1 MQSIGKDLQK
11 AINTTIVS
19 QNDTIEVSKKDEVY
33 LKISCEAG
41 IAQELCDYF
50 TFIVRGYTFMPA
62 YRMKIWDG
70 KIRLFNIHNRVLYGG
85 LLEYVF
91 KFAKNRNYKVVPDGD
106 WWKPRR
112 IEKNESFITDLNLP
126 FEPRDYQLD
135 GFYHALS
142 YKKSLLL
149 SPTASGKSLIIYLI
163 VRALNVKT
171 LIIVPTTS
179 LVSQLYA
186 DFQEYGWDSSKFCH
200 QVYAGQDKVSDKKV
214 VISTWQSIYKL
225 GRKLFEPYKL
235 VIGDEAHGFKSKSLT
250 SIMTKCVN
258 AEYRIGTTGTLDGT
272 QTHKLVL
279 EGLFGKI
286 YKVTT
291 TAKLIDRKQL
301 ASFRIDIIVLKYPDD
316 VCHQFRKI
324 KYADELEFIV
334 GHEKRNKYIRNL
346 VLSLDGNTLLLFRL
360 VKKHGRILYDMI
372 KEETDVKN
380 RQTFFVYGGTETEV
394 REQIRAIAEKERD
407 AIIVASYGVYS
418 TGINIRNLHNI
429 VFASPSKSRIRN
441 LQSIG
446 RGLRLSDNNQETV
459 LYDITDDLRWK
470 NRKNYA
476 YRHHE
481 DRMKIYDEERFPYKI
496 YNIPLKA

>member
-1 MQSIGKDLQK
+1 MQSTG
-11 AINTTIVS
+11 NVS
-19 QNDTIEVSKKDEVY
+19 QKVIDTIEISKKDEVY
-33 LKISCEAG
+33 LKVTCEAG
-41 IAQELCDYF
+41 VAQELCDYF
-50 TFIVRGYTFMPA
+50 TFTVPGHTFMPA

-70 KIRLFNIHNRVLYGG
+70 KIRLFNIHNRLLYSG

-91 KFAKNRNYKVVPDGD
+91 IFAEKRNYEVKPDGD
-106 WWKPRR
+106 WWKPRK
-112 IEKNESFITDLNLP
+112 IEKNEKFFEDLKLP
-126 FEPRDYQLD
+126 FEPRDYQIE
-135 GFYHALS
+135 GFHHALS
-142 YKKSLLL
+142 YKKSLLV

-163 VRALNVKT
+163 VRALNTKT

-186 DFQEYGWDSSKFCH
+186 DFQEYGWDSAKYCH
-200 QVYAGQDKVSDKKV
+200 QVYAGQDKVSDKQV
-214 VISTWQSIYKL
+214 IISTWQSIYKL
-225 GRKLFEPYKL
+225 HKKTFEPYKL

-279 EGLFGKI
+279 EGLFGKV
-286 YKVTT
+286 YKVTS

-301 ASFRIDIIVLKYPDD
+301 APFRVEIIVLKYPDV
-316 VCHQFRKI
+316 VCEQFKQI
-324 KYADELEFIV
+324 KYADELEFLV

-346 VLSLDGNTLLLFRL
+346 VLSLEGNTLLLFRL

-372 KEETDVKN
+372 EEKTDDDRK
-380 RQTFFVYGGTETEV
+380 TFFVFGGTETEV
-394 REQIRAIAEKERD
+394 REQIRAIAETERD
-407 AIIVASYGVYS
+407 AIIVASYGVFS

-446 RGLRLSDNNQETV
+446 RGLRLSDTTDKTT
-459 LYDITDDLRWK
+459 LYDIADDLRWK

-481 DRMKIYDEERFPYKI
+481 DRLKIYDEEKFPYKI
-496 YNIPLKA
+496 HNITLKV

>member
-1 MQSIGKDLQK
+1 MQSIGNDSQK
-11 AINTTIVS
+11 V
-19 QNDTIEVSKKDEVY
+19 IEVIEVTKKDEVF

-41 IAQELCDYF
+41 VAQEICDYF
-50 TFIVRGYTFMPA
+50 TFTVPGHTFMPA

-70 KIRLFNIHNRVLYGG
+70 KIRLFNIHNRLLYGG

-91 KFAKNRNYKVVPDGD
+91 IFAEPRNYRVAPIGFD
-106 WWKPRR
+106 WKPRK
-112 IEKNESFITDLNLP
+112 IAKNQAFLDDLKLP

-135 GFYHALS
+135 GFHHALS
-142 YKKSLLL
+142 YKKSLLV

-179 LVSQLYA
+179 LVSQLYS
-186 DFQEYGWDSSKFCH
+186 DFQEYGWDSAKYCH
-200 QVYAGQDKVSDKKV
+200 QVYAGQDKVSDKLV

-225 GRKLFEPYKL
+225 NKKTFEPYRL

-250 SIMTKCVN
+250 TLMTKCVN

-279 EGLFGKI
+279 EGLFGKV

-291 TAKLIDRKQL
+291 TKKLMDRKEL
-301 ASFRIDIIVLKYPDD
+301 SSLNVEIILLKYPD
-316 VCHQFRKI
+316 VICEQFKQI
-324 KYADELEFIV
+324 KYADEIEFLV

-346 VLSLDGNTLLLFRL
+346 VLSLERNTLLLFRL

-372 KEETDVKN
+372 EEKTDDN
-380 RQTFFVYGGTETEV
+380 RKTFFVFGGTETET
-394 REQIRAIAEKERD
+394 REQIRAIAETERD
-407 AIIVASYGVYS
+407 AIIVASYGVFS

-446 RGLRLSDNNQETV
+446 RGLRLSDTTDKTT
-459 LYDITDDLRWK
+459 LYDIADDLRWK

-481 DRMKIYDEERFPYKI
+481 DRLKIYDEEKFPYKI
-496 YNIPLKA
+496 HNITLKV

>member
-1 MQSIGKDLQK
+1 MQSIGNVSQK
-11 AINTTIVS
+11 AT
-19 QNDTIEVSKKDEVY
+19 DTIEISKKDEVY
-33 LKISCEAG
+33 LKVTCEPG
-41 IAQELCDYF
+41 VAQEICDYF
-50 TFIVRGYTFMPA
+50 TFTVPGHTFMPS

-70 KIRLFNIHNRVLYGG
+70 KIRLFNIHNRLLYSG

-91 KFAKNRNYKVVPDGD
+91 IFAEKRNYQVIPDGD
-106 WWKPRR
+106 WWKPLK
-112 IEKNESFITDLNLP
+112 IEKNEKFLSSLKLP
-126 FEPRDYQLD
+126 FEPRDYQLE
-135 GFYHALS
+135 GFHHALS
-142 YKKSLLL
+142 YKKSLLV

-179 LVSQLYA
+179 LVSQLYT
-186 DFQEYGWDSSKFCH
+186 DFQEYGWDSAKYCH
-200 QVYAGQDKVSDKKV
+200 QVYAGQDKVSDKLV

-225 GRKLFEPYKL
+225 QKKIFEPYKL

-258 AEYRIGTTGTLDGT
+258 AEYRVGTTGTLDGT

-279 EGLFGKI
+279 EGLFGKV

-291 TAKLIDRKQL
+291 TKKLIDQKQL
-301 ASFRIDIIVLKYPDD
+301 ASFRIDIIVLKYSEEL
-316 VCHQFRKI
+316 CQQFTKI

-346 VLSLDGNTLLLFRL
+346 VLSLEGNTLLLFRL

-372 KEETDVKN
+372 KEKTDDN
-380 RQTFFVYGGTETEV
+380 RKTFFVFGGTETET
-394 REQIRAIAEKERD
+394 REQIRAIAETERD
-407 AIIVASYGVYS
+407 AIIVASYGVFS

-429 VFASPSKSRIRN
+429 IFASPSKSRIRN

-459 LYDITDDLRWK
+459 LYDIADDLRWK

-481 DRMKIYDEERFPYKI
+481 DRMKIYDEEKFPYKI
-496 YNIPLKA
+496 YNISLKA

>member
-1 MQSIGKDLQK
+1 MQSIG
-11 AINTTIVS
+11 NVS
-19 QNDTIEVSKKDEVY
+19 QKVIDTIEVSKKDEVF
-33 LKISCEAG
+33 LKITCEASV
-41 IAQELCDYF
+41 AQELCDFF
-50 TFIVRGYTFMPA
+50 TFTVPGHTFMPA

-70 KIRLFNIHNRVLYGG
+70 KIRLFNIHNRLLYGG

-91 KFAKNRNYKVVPDGD
+91 IFAEPRNYRVAPIGFD
-106 WWKPRR
+106 WKPRK
-112 IEKNESFITDLNLP
+112 IAKNQAFLDDLKLP

-135 GFYHALS
+135 GFHHALS
-142 YKKSLLL
+142 YKKSLLV

-179 LVSQLYA
+179 LVSQLYS
-186 DFQEYGWDSSKFCH
+186 DFQEYGWDSAKYCH
-200 QVYAGQDKVSDKKV
+200 QVYAGQDKVSDKLV

-225 GRKLFEPYKL
+225 NKKTFEPYRL

-250 SIMTKCVN
+250 TLMTKCVN

-279 EGLFGKI
+279 EGLFGKV

-291 TAKLIDRKQL
+291 TKKLMDRKEL
-301 ASFRIDIIVLKYPDD
+301 SSLNVEIILLKYPD
-316 VCHQFRKI
+316 VICEQFKQI
-324 KYADELEFIV
+324 KYADEIEFLV

-346 VLSLDGNTLLLFRL
+346 VLSLEGNTLLLFRL

-372 KEETDVKN
+372 EEKTDDN
-380 RQTFFVYGGTETEV
+380 RKTFFVFGGTETET
-394 REQIRAIAEKERD
+394 REQIRAIAETERD
-407 AIIVASYGVYS
+407 AIIVASYGVFS

-446 RGLRLSDNNQETV
+446 RGLRLSDTTDKTT
-459 LYDITDDLRWK
+459 LYDIADDLRWK

-481 DRMKIYDEERFPYKI
+481 DRLKIYDEEKFPYKI
-496 YNIPLKA
+496 HNITLKV

>member
-1 MQSIGKDLQK
+1 MQSIGNDSQK
-11 AINTTIVS
+11 VIE
-19 QNDTIEVSKKDEVY
+19 TIEITKKDEVY

-41 IAQELCDYF
+41 VAQELCDYF
-50 TFIVRGYTFMPA
+50 TFIVPGHTFMPA
-62 YRMKIWDG
+62 FRMKIWDG
-70 KIRLFNIHNRVLYGG
+70 KIRLFNIHNRLLYSG

-91 KFAKNRNYKVVPDGD
+91 IFAQPRNYKVAPIGFD
-106 WWKPRR
+106 WKPKK
-112 IEKNESFITDLNLP
+112 IAKNEAFLSSLNLP
-126 FEPRDYQLD
+126 FEPRDYQLE
-135 GFYHALS
+135 GFHHALS
-142 YKKSLLL
+142 YKKCLLV

-179 LVSQLYA
+179 LVSQLYS
-186 DFQEYGWDSSKFCH
+186 DFQEYGWDSAKFCH
-200 QVYAGQDKVSDKKV
+200 QVYAGQDKVSDKQV

-225 GRKLFEPYKL
+225 NKKLFESYKL

-279 EGLFGKI
+279 EGLFGKV

-291 TAKLIDRKQL
+291 TKKLIDSKQL
-301 ASFRIDIIVLKYPDD
+301 ASFRVEIIVLKYPD
-316 VCHQFRKI
+316 VICEQFRKI

-360 VKKHGRILYDMI
+360 VKKHGRILYEMI
-372 KEETDVKN
+372 KEKADDN
-380 RQTFFVYGGTETEV
+380 RKTFFVYGGTETDT
-394 REQIRAIAEKERD
+394 REQIRAIAETERD
-407 AIIVASYGVYS
+407 AIIVASYGVFS

-429 VFASPSKSRIRN
+429 IFSSPSKSRIRN

>member
-1 MQSIGKDLQK
+1 MQSIG
-11 AINTTIVS
+11 NVS
-19 QNDTIEVSKKDEVY
+19 QKVIDTIEISKKDEVY
-33 LKISCEAG
+33 LKVTCEAG
-41 IAQELCDYF
+41 VAQELCDYF
-50 TFIVRGYTFMPA
+50 TFVVPGHTFMPA

-70 KIRLFNIHNRVLYGG
+70 KIRLFNIHNRLLYSG

-91 KFAKNRNYKVVPDGD
+91 IFAEKRNYEVKPDGD
-106 WWKPRR
+106 WWKPRK
-112 IEKNESFITDLNLP
+112 IEKNEEFLNNLKLP
-126 FEPRDYQLD
+126 FEPRDYQLE
-135 GFYHALS
+135 GFHHALS
-142 YKKSLLL
+142 YKKSLLV

-186 DFQEYGWDSSKFCH
+186 DFQEYGWDSAKYCH
-200 QVYAGQDKVSDKKV
+200 QVYAGQDKVSDKQV

-225 GRKLFEPYKL
+225 HKKTFEPYKL

-279 EGLFGKI
+279 EGLFGKV
-286 YKVTT
+286 YKVTS
-291 TAKLIDRKQL
+291 TAKLINRKQL
-301 ASFRIDIIVLKYPDD
+301 APFRVEIVVLKYPD
-316 VCHQFRKI
+316 VICEQFRKI
-324 KYADELEFIV
+324 KYADELEFLV

-346 VLSLDGNTLLLFRL
+346 VLSLEGNTLLLFRL

-372 KEETDVKN
+372 EEKTDDDRK
-380 RQTFFVYGGTETEV
+380 TFFVFGGTETEV
-394 REQIRAIAEKERD
+394 REQIRAIAETERD
-407 AIIVASYGVYS
+407 AIIVASYGVFS

-459 LYDITDDLRWK
+459 LYDIADDLRWK

-481 DRMKIYDEERFPYKI
+481 DRMKIYDEEKFPYKI
-496 YNIPLKA
+496 YNISLKG

>member
-1 MQSIGKDLQK
+1 MQSIG
-11 AINTTIVS
+11 NVS
-19 QNDTIEVSKKDEVY
+19 QKVIDTIEVSKKDEVF
-33 LKISCEAG
+33 LKITCEASV
-41 IAQELCDYF
+41 AQELCDFF
-50 TFIVRGYTFMPA
+50 TFTVPGHTFMPA

-70 KIRLFNIHNRVLYGG
+70 KIRLFNIHNRLLYSG

-91 KFAKNRNYKVVPDGD
+91 IFAEKRNYEVKPDGD
-106 WWKPRR
+106 WWKPRK
-112 IEKNESFITDLNLP
+112 IEKNEEFLKNLKLP

-135 GFYHALS
+135 GFHHALS
-142 YKKSLLL
+142 YKKTLLV

-179 LVSQLYA
+179 LVSQLYS
-186 DFQEYGWDSSKFCH
+186 DFQEYGWDSAKYCH
-200 QVYAGQDKVSDKKV
+200 QVYAGQDKVSDKLV

-225 GRKLFEPYKL
+225 NKKTFEPYRL

-250 SIMTKCVN
+250 TLMTKCVN

-279 EGLFGKI
+279 EGLFGKV

-291 TAKLIDRKQL
+291 TKKLMDRKEL
-301 ASFRIDIIVLKYPDD
+301 SSLHVEIILLKYPD
-316 VCHQFRKI
+316 VICEQFKQI
-324 KYADELEFIV
+324 KYADEIEFLV

-346 VLSLDGNTLLLFRL
+346 VLSLEGNTLLLFRL

-372 KEETDVKN
+372 KEKTDDN
-380 RQTFFVYGGTETEV
+380 RKTFFVFGGTETET
-394 REQIRAIAEKERD
+394 REQIRAIAETERD
-407 AIIVASYGVYS
+407 AIIVASYGVFS

-446 RGLRLSDNNQETV
+446 RGLRLSDTTDKTT
-459 LYDITDDLRWK
+459 LYDIADDLRWK

-481 DRMKIYDEERFPYKI
+481 DRLKIYDEEKFPYKI
-496 YNIPLKA
+496 HKILLKVN

>member
-1 MQSIGKDLQK
+1 MQSIGNDSQK
-11 AINTTIVS
+11 VIE
-19 QNDTIEVSKKDEVY
+19 TIEITKKDEVY
-33 LKISCEAG
+33 LKINCEDG
-41 IAQELCDYF
+41 VAQEICDYF
-50 TFIVRGYTFMPA
+50 TFQVPGFRFMPA

-70 KIRLFNIHNRVLYGG
+70 NIRLFNIHNRLLYSG

-91 KFAKNRNYKVVPDGD
+91 IFAEKRNYQVIPDGD
-106 WWKPRR
+106 WWKPRK
-112 IEKNESFITDLNLP
+112 IEKNETFLSDLNLP
-126 FEPRDYQLD
+126 FEPRDYQLE
-135 GFYHALS
+135 GFHHALS
-142 YKKSLLL
+142 YKKCLLV
-149 SPTASGKSLIIYLI
+149 SPTASGKSLIIYLL

-179 LVSQLYA
+179 LVSQLFA
-186 DFQEYGWDSSKFCH
+186 DFQQYGWDSVKYCH
-200 QVYAGQDKVSDKKV
+200 QVYAGQDKVSDKQV

-225 GRKLFEPYKL
+225 QKKLFEPYKL

-279 EGLFGKI
+279 EGLFGKV

-291 TAKLIDRKQL
+291 TKKLIDKKQL
-301 ASFRIDIIVLKYPDD
+301 ASFRVEIIVLRYPDV
-316 VCHQFRKI
+316 VCEQFIKI

-372 KEETDVKN
+372 KEEADVN
-380 RQTFFVYGGTETEV
+380 RKTFFVHGGTETDT
-394 REQIRAIAEKERD
+394 REQIRAIAETERD
-407 AIIVASYGVYS
+407 AIIVASYGVFS

-429 VFASPSKSRIRN
+429 IFSSPSKSRIRN

-446 RGLRLSDNNQETV
+446 RGLRISDNNAETV
-459 LYDITDDLRWK
+459 LYDIADDLRWK

-481 DRMKIYDEERFPYKI
+481 ARMKIYDDERFPYKI
-496 YNIPLKA
+496 YNISLKA

>member
-1 MQSIGKDLQK
+1 MQSIG
-11 AINTTIVS
+11 NVS
-19 QNDTIEVSKKDEVY
+19 QKVIDTIEISKKDEVY
-33 LKISCEAG
+33 LKVTCEAG
-41 IAQELCDYF
+41 VAQELCDFF
-50 TFIVRGYTFMPA
+50 TFVVPGHTFMPA

-70 KIRLFNIHNRVLYGG
+70 KIRLFNIHNRLLYSG

-91 KFAKNRNYKVVPDGD
+91 IFAEKRNYEVKPDGD
-106 WWKPRR
+106 WWKPRK
-112 IEKNESFITDLNLP
+112 IEKNEKFFEDLKLP
-126 FEPRDYQLD
+126 FEPRDYQIE
-135 GFYHALS
+135 GFHHALS
-142 YKKSLLL
+142 YKKSLLV

-163 VRALNVKT
+163 VRALNTKT

-186 DFQEYGWDSSKFCH
+186 DFQEYGWDSAKYCH
-200 QVYAGQDKVSDKKV
+200 QVYAGQDKVSDKQV

-225 GRKLFEPYKL
+225 NKKIFEPYKL

-279 EGLFGKI
+279 EGLFGKV
-286 YKVTT
+286 YKVTS

-301 ASFRIDIIVLKYPDD
+301 APFRIEIIVLKYPDV
-316 VCHQFRKI
+316 VCEQFKQI
-324 KYADELEFIV
+324 KYADELEFLV

-346 VLSLDGNTLLLFRL
+346 VLSLEGNTLLLFRL

-372 KEETDVKN
+372 EEKTDDDRK
-380 RQTFFVYGGTETEV
+380 TFFVFGGTETEV
-394 REQIRAIAEKERD
+394 REQIRAIAETERD
-407 AIIVASYGVYS
+407 AIIVASYGVFS

-459 LYDITDDLRWK
+459 LYDIADDLRWK

-481 DRMKIYDEERFPYKI
+481 DRMKIYSEEKFPYKI
-496 YNIPLKA
+496 YNITLKA

>member
-1 MQSIGKDLQK
+1 MQSIGNVSQK
-11 AINTTIVS
+11 AT
-19 QNDTIEVSKKDEVY
+19 DTIEISKKDEVY
-33 LKISCEAG
+33 LKVTCEPG
-41 IAQELCDYF
+41 VAQEICDYF
-50 TFIVRGYTFMPA
+50 TFTVPGHTFMPS

-70 KIRLFNIHNRVLYGG
+70 KIRLFNIHNRLLYSG

-91 KFAKNRNYKVVPDGD
+91 IFAEKRNYQVIPDGD
-106 WWKPRR
+106 WWKPLK
-112 IEKNESFITDLNLP
+112 IEKNEKFLSSLKLP
-126 FEPRDYQLD
+126 FEPRDYQLE
-135 GFYHALS
+135 GFHHALS
-142 YKKSLLL
+142 YKKSLLV

-179 LVSQLYA
+179 LVSQLYT
-186 DFQEYGWDSSKFCH
+186 DFQEYGWDSAKYCH
-200 QVYAGQDKVSDKKV
+200 QVYAGQDKVSDKLV

-225 GRKLFEPYKL
+225 QKKIFEPYKL

-258 AEYRIGTTGTLDGT
+258 AEYRVGTTGTLDGT

-279 EGLFGKI
+279 EGLFGKV

-291 TAKLIDRKQL
+291 TKKLIDQKQL
-301 ASFRIDIIVLKYPDD
+301 ASFRIDIIVLKYSEEL
-316 VCHQFRKI
+316 CQQFTKI

-346 VLSLDGNTLLLFRL
+346 VLSLEGNTLLLFRL

-372 KEETDVKN
+372 KEKTDDN
-380 RQTFFVYGGTETEV
+380 RKTFFVFGGTETET
-394 REQIRAIAEKERD
+394 REQIRAIAETERD
-407 AIIVASYGVYS
+407 AIIVASYGVFS

-459 LYDITDDLRWK
+459 LYDIADDLRWK

-481 DRMKIYDEERFPYKI
+481 DRMKIYDEEKFPYKI
-496 YNIPLKA
+496 YNISLKA

>member
-1 MQSIGKDLQK
+1 MQSTG
-11 AINTTIVS
+11 NVS
-19 QNDTIEVSKKDEVY
+19 QKVIDTIEISKKDEVY
-33 LKISCEAG
+33 LKVTCEAG
-41 IAQELCDYF
+41 VAQELCDYF
-50 TFIVRGYTFMPA
+50 TFTVPGHTFMPA
-62 YRMKIWDG
+62 YRMRIWDG
-70 KIRLFNIHNRVLYGG
+70 KIRLFNIHNRLLYSG

-91 KFAKNRNYKVVPDGD
+91 IFAEKRNYEVKPDGD
-106 WWKPRR
+106 WWKPRK
-112 IEKNESFITDLNLP
+112 IEKNEKFLESLKLP
-126 FEPRDYQLD
+126 FEPRDYQLE
-135 GFYHALS
+135 GFHHALS
-142 YKKSLLL
+142 YKKSLLV

-179 LVSQLYA
+179 LVSQLYS
-186 DFQEYGWDSSKFCH
+186 DFQEYGWDSAKYCH
-200 QVYAGQDKVSDKKV
+200 QVYAGQDKVSDKQV

-225 GRKLFEPYKL
+225 HKKTFEPYKL

-279 EGLFGKI
+279 EGLFGKV
-286 YKVTT
+286 YKVTS

-301 ASFRIDIIVLKYPDD
+301 APFRVEIVVLKYPD
-316 VCHQFRKI
+316 VICEQFRKI

-346 VLSLDGNTLLLFRL
+346 VLSLEGNTLLLFRL

-372 KEETDVKN
+372 KEKTDDDRK
-380 RQTFFVYGGTETEV
+380 TFFVFGGTETEV
-394 REQIRAIAEKERD
+394 REQIRAIAETERN
-407 AIIVASYGVYS
+407 AIIVASYGVFS

-446 RGLRLSDNNQETV
+446 RGLRLSENKEETV
-459 LYDITDDLRWK
+459 LYDIADDLRSGA
-470 NRKNYA
+470 RKNFA
-476 YRHHE
+476 YQHFEERV
-481 DRMKIYDEERFPYKI
+481 KIYDEESFPYKI
-496 YNIPLKA
+496 HKLDL

>member
-1 MQSIGKDLQK
+1 MQSIG
-11 AINTTIVS
+11 NVS
-19 QNDTIEVSKKDEVY
+19 QKVIDTIEVSKKDEVF
-33 LKISCEAG
+33 LKIACEASV
-41 IAQELCDYF
+41 AQELCDFF
-50 TFIVRGYTFMPA
+50 TFTVPGHTFMPA

-70 KIRLFNIHNRVLYGG
+70 KIRLFNIHNRLLYGG

-91 KFAKNRNYKVVPDGD
+91 IFAEKRNYEVKPDGN
-106 WWKPRR
+106 WWKPRK
-112 IEKNESFITDLNLP
+112 IEKNEEFLNNLKLP

-135 GFYHALS
+135 GFHHALS
-142 YKKSLLL
+142 YKKTLLV

-179 LVSQLYA
+179 LVSQLYS
-186 DFQEYGWDSSKFCH
+186 DFQEYGWDSAKYCH
-200 QVYAGQDKVSDKKV
+200 QVYAGQDKVSDKLV

-225 GRKLFEPYKL
+225 NKKTFEPYRL

-250 SIMTKCVN
+250 TLMTKCVN

-279 EGLFGKI
+279 EGLFGKV

-291 TAKLIDRKQL
+291 TKKLMDRKEL
-301 ASFRIDIIVLKYPDD
+301 SSLHVEIILLKYPD
-316 VCHQFRKI
+316 VICEQFKQI
-324 KYADELEFIV
+324 KYADEIEFLV

-346 VLSLDGNTLLLFRL
+346 VLSLEGNTLLLFRL

-372 KEETDVKN
+372 KEEADVN
-380 RQTFFVYGGTETEV
+380 RKTFFVFGGTETET
-394 REQIRAIAEKERD
+394 REQIRAIAETERD
-407 AIIVASYGVYS
+407 AIIVASYGVFS

-429 VFASPSKSRIRN
+429 VFSSPFKSRIRN

-459 LYDITDDLRWK
+459 LYDIADDLRWK

-481 DRMKIYDEERFPYKI
+481 DRMKIYDEENVPYKI
-496 YNIPLKA
+496 YNISLKA

>member
-1 MQSIGKDLQK
+1 
-11 AINTTIVS
+11 
-19 QNDTIEVSKKDEVY
+19 
-33 LKISCEAG
+33 
-41 IAQELCDYF
+41 
-50 TFIVRGYTFMPA
+50 MPA

-70 KIRLFNIHNRVLYGG
+70 KIRLFNIHNRLLYGG

-91 KFAKNRNYKVVPDGD
+91 IFAEKRNYEVKPDGN
-106 WWKPRR
+106 WWKPRK
-112 IEKNESFITDLNLP
+112 IEKNEEFLNNLKLP

-135 GFYHALS
+135 GFHHALS
-142 YKKSLLL
+142 YKKTLLV

-179 LVSQLYA
+179 LVSQLYS
-186 DFQEYGWDSSKFCH
+186 DFQEYGWDSAKYCH
-200 QVYAGQDKVSDKKV
+200 QVYAGQDKVSDKLV

-225 GRKLFEPYKL
+225 NKKTFEPYRL

-250 SIMTKCVN
+250 TLMTKCVN

-279 EGLFGKI
+279 EGLFGKV

-291 TAKLIDRKQL
+291 TKKLMDRKEL
-301 ASFRIDIIVLKYPDD
+301 SSLHVEIILLKYPD
-316 VCHQFRKI
+316 VICEQFKQI
-324 KYADELEFIV
+324 KYADEIEFLV

-346 VLSLDGNTLLLFRL
+346 VLSLEGNTLLLFRL

-372 KEETDVKN
+372 KEKTDDN
-380 RQTFFVYGGTETEV
+380 RKTFFVFGGTETET
-394 REQIRAIAEKERD
+394 REQIRAIAETERD
-407 AIIVASYGVYS
+407 AIIVASYGVFS

-429 VFASPSKSRIRN
+429 VFSSPSKSRIRN

-459 LYDITDDLRWK
+459 LYDIADDLRWK

-481 DRMKIYDEERFPYKI
+481 DRMKIYDEENVPYKI
-496 YNIPLKA
+496 YNISLKA

>member
-1 MQSIGKDLQK
+1 MQSIGNDSQK
-11 AINTTIVS
+11 V
-19 QNDTIEVSKKDEVY
+19 IEVIEVTKKDEVF

-41 IAQELCDYF
+41 VAQEICDYF
-50 TFIVRGYTFMPA
+50 TFTVPGHTFMPA

-70 KIRLFNIHNRVLYGG
+70 KIRLFNIHNRLLYSG

-91 KFAKNRNYKVVPDGD
+91 IFAEKRNYEVKPDGD
-106 WWKPRR
+106 WWKPRK
-112 IEKNESFITDLNLP
+112 IEKNEKFLESLKLP
-126 FEPRDYQLD
+126 FEPRDYQLE
-135 GFYHALS
+135 GFHHALS
-142 YKKSLLL
+142 YKKSLLV

-179 LVSQLYA
+179 LVSQLYS
-186 DFQEYGWDSSKFCH
+186 DFQEYGWDSAKYCH
-200 QVYAGQDKVSDKKV
+200 QVYAGQDKVSDKQV

-225 GRKLFEPYKL
+225 HKKTFEPYKL

-279 EGLFGKI
+279 EGLFGKV
-286 YKVTT
+286 YKVTS

-301 ASFRIDIIVLKYPDD
+301 APFRVEIVVLKYPD
-316 VCHQFRKI
+316 VICEQFRKI

-346 VLSLDGNTLLLFRL
+346 VLSLEGNTLLLFRL

-372 KEETDVKN
+372 EEKTDDDRK
-380 RQTFFVYGGTETEV
+380 TFFVFGGTETEV
-394 REQIRAIAEKERD
+394 REQIRAIAETERD
-407 AIIVASYGVYS
+407 AIIVASYGVFS

-446 RGLRLSDNNQETV
+446 RGLRLSENKEETV
-459 LYDITDDLRWK
+459 LYDIADDLRSGA
-470 NRKNYA
+470 RKNFA
-476 YRHHE
+476 YQHFEERV
-481 DRMKIYDEERFPYKI
+481 KIYDEESFPYKI
-496 YNIPLKA
+496 HKLDL

>member
-1 MQSIGKDLQK
+1 MQSTGNVSQK
-11 AINTTIVS
+11 AT
-19 QNDTIEVSKKDEVY
+19 DTIEISKKDEVY
-33 LKISCEAG
+33 LKVTCEPG

-50 TFIVRGYTFMPA
+50 TFTVPGHTFMPA

-70 KIRLFNIHNRVLYGG
+70 KIRLFNIHNRLLYSG

-91 KFAKNRNYKVVPDGD
+91 IFAEKRNYQVITDGD
-106 WWKPRR
+106 WWKPLK
-112 IEKNESFITDLNLP
+112 IEKNEKFLSSLKLP
-126 FEPRDYQLD
+126 FEPRDYQLE
-135 GFYHALS
+135 GFHHALS
-142 YKKSLLL
+142 YKKSLLV

-186 DFQEYGWDSSKFCH
+186 DFQEYGWDSAKYCH
-200 QVYAGQDKVSDKKV
+200 QVYAGQDKVSDKLV

-225 GRKLFEPYKL
+225 QKKIFEPYKL

-279 EGLFGKI
+279 EGLFGKV
-286 YKVTT
+286 YKVITT
-291 TAKLIDRKQL
+291 KKLIDRKQL
-301 ASFRIDIIVLKYPDD
+301 ASFRVDIIILKYPD
-316 VCHQFRKI
+316 VICEQFRKI
-324 KYADELEFIV
+324 KYVDELEFIV

-346 VLSLDGNTLLLFRL
+346 VLSLEGNTLLLFRL

-372 KEETDVKN
+372 KEKTDDN
-380 RQTFFVYGGTETEV
+380 RKTFFVFGGTETET
-394 REQIRAIAEKERD
+394 REQIRAIAETERD
-407 AIIVASYGVYS
+407 AIIVASYGVFS

-429 VFASPSKSRIRN
+429 IFASPSKSRIRN

-459 LYDITDDLRWK
+459 LYDIADDLRWK

-481 DRMKIYDEERFPYKI
+481 DRMKIYDEEKFPYKI
-496 YNIPLKA
+496 YNISLKA

>member
-1 MQSIGKDLQK
+1 MQSIG
-11 AINTTIVS
+11 NVS
-19 QNDTIEVSKKDEVY
+19 QKVIDTIEISKKDEVY
-33 LKISCEAG
+33 LKVTCEAG
-41 IAQELCDYF
+41 VAQELCDYF
-50 TFIVRGYTFMPA
+50 TFTVPGHTFMPA

-70 KIRLFNIHNRVLYGG
+70 KIRLFNIHNRLLYSG

-91 KFAKNRNYKVVPDGD
+91 IFAEKRNYEVKPDGD
-106 WWKPRR
+106 WWKPRK
-112 IEKNESFITDLNLP
+112 IEKNEKFFEDLKLP
-126 FEPRDYQLD
+126 FEPRDYQIE
-135 GFYHALS
+135 GFHHALS
-142 YKKSLLL
+142 YKKSLLV

-163 VRALNVKT
+163 VRALNTKT

-186 DFQEYGWDSSKFCH
+186 DFQEYGWDSAKYCH
-200 QVYAGQDKVSDKKV
+200 QVYAGQDKVSDKQV
-214 VISTWQSIYKL
+214 IISTWQSIYKL
-225 GRKLFEPYKL
+225 HKKTFEPYKL

-279 EGLFGKI
+279 EGLFGKV
-286 YKVTT
+286 YKVTS

-301 ASFRIDIIVLKYPDD
+301 APFRVEIIVLKYPDV
-316 VCHQFRKI
+316 VCEQFKQI
-324 KYADELEFIV
+324 KYADELEFLV

-346 VLSLDGNTLLLFRL
+346 VLSLEGNTLLLFRL

-372 KEETDVKN
+372 EEKTDDDRK
-380 RQTFFVYGGTETEV
+380 TFFVFGGTETEV
-394 REQIRAIAEKERD
+394 REQIRAIAETERD
-407 AIIVASYGVYS
+407 AIIVASYGVFS

-459 LYDITDDLRWK
+459 LYDIADDLRWK

-481 DRMKIYDEERFPYKI
+481 DRMKIYDEEKFPYKI
-496 YNIPLKA
+496 YNITLKV

>member
-1 MQSIGKDLQK
+1 MRSTGKDLQK
-11 AINTTIVS
+11 AIE
-19 QNDTIEVSKKDEVY
+19 TIEISKKDEVY
-33 LKISCEAG
+33 LKVACEASV
-41 IAQELCDYF
+41 AQELCDYF
-50 TFIVRGYTFMPA
+50 TFQVPGYRFMPA

-70 KIRLFNIHNRVLYGG
+70 KIRLFNIHNRVLYSG

-91 KFAKNRNYKVVPDGD
+91 IFAEKRNYEVIPDGD
-106 WWKPRR
+106 WWKPRK
-112 IEKNESFITDLNLP
+112 IEKNESFIENLKLP
-126 FEPRDYQLD
+126 IVPRDYQLA

-142 YKKSLLL
+142 YKKSLLV
-149 SPTASGKSLIIYLI
+149 SPTASGKSLIIYLL

-186 DFQEYGWDSSKFCH
+186 DFQQYGWDSAKYCH
-200 QVYAGQDKVSDKKV
+200 QVYAGQDKVSDKQV

-225 GRKLFEPYKL
+225 PKKIFEPYKL

-279 EGLFGKI
+279 EGLFGKV
-286 YKVTT
+286 YKVTS
-291 TAKLIDRKQL
+291 TAKLIDKKQL
-301 ASFRIDIIVLKYPDD
+301 APFRIDIIILKYPDN
-316 VCHQFRKI
+316 VCEQFRKI

-372 KEETDVKN
+372 KEETDVNN
-380 RQTFFVYGGTETEV
+380 RTTFFVYGGTETEV
-394 REQIRAIAEKERD
+394 REQIRAIAETERD
-407 AIIVASYGVYS
+407 AIIVASYGVFS

-446 RGLRLSDNNQETV
+446 RGLRLSDNKEETV
-459 LYDITDDLRWK
+459 LYDIADDLRWK

-476 YRHHE
+476 FRHHE
-481 DRMKIYDEERFPYKI
+481 DRIKIYDEEKFPYKI
-496 YNIPLKA
+496 YNISLKV

>member
-1 MQSIGKDLQK
+1 MQSIG
-11 AINTTIVS
+11 NVS
-19 QNDTIEVSKKDEVY
+19 QKVIDTIEVSKKDEVF
-33 LKISCEAG
+33 LKIACEASV
-41 IAQELCDYF
+41 AQELCDYF
-50 TFIVRGYTFMPA
+50 TFTVPGHTFMPA

-70 KIRLFNIHNRVLYGG
+70 KIRLFNIHNRLLYGG

-91 KFAKNRNYKVVPDGD
+91 IFAEKRNYEVKPDGN
-106 WWKPRR
+106 WWKPRK
-112 IEKNESFITDLNLP
+112 IEKNEEFLKNLKLP

-135 GFYHALS
+135 GFHHALS
-142 YKKSLLL
+142 YKKSLLV

-179 LVSQLYA
+179 LVSQLYS
-186 DFQEYGWDSSKFCH
+186 DFQEYGWDSAKFCH
-200 QVYAGQDKVSDKKV
+200 QVYAGQDKVSDKQV

-225 GRKLFEPYKL
+225 HKKTFEPYKL

-250 SIMTKCVN
+250 TLMTKCVN

-279 EGLFGKI
+279 EGLFGKV

-291 TAKLIDRKQL
+291 TKKLMDRKEL
-301 ASFRIDIIVLKYPDD
+301 SSLHVEIILLKYPDV
-316 VCHQFRKI
+316 VCEQFKQI
-324 KYADELEFIV
+324 KYADEIEFLV

-346 VLSLDGNTLLLFRL
+346 VLSLEGNTLLLFRL
-360 VKKHGRILYDMI
+360 VKKHGRILYNMI
-372 KEETDVKN
+372 EEKTDDDRK
-380 RQTFFVYGGTETEV
+380 TFFVFGGTETEV
-394 REQIRAIAEKERD
+394 REQIRAIAETERD
-407 AIIVASYGVYS
+407 AIIVASYGVFS

-446 RGLRLSDNNQETV
+446 RGLRLSDTTDKTT
-459 LYDITDDLRWK
+459 LYDIADDLRWK

-481 DRMKIYDEERFPYKI
+481 DRIKIYDEEKFPYKI
-496 YNIPLKA
+496 HNISLKV

>member
-1 MQSIGKDLQK
+1 
-11 AINTTIVS
+11 
-19 QNDTIEVSKKDEVY
+19 
-33 LKISCEAG
+33 
-41 IAQELCDYF
+41 
-50 TFIVRGYTFMPA
+50 
-62 YRMKIWDG
+62 
-70 KIRLFNIHNRVLYGG
+70 LY
-85 LLEYVF
+85 
-91 KFAKNRNYKVVPDGD
+91 
-106 WWKPRR
+106 
-112 IEKNESFITDLNLP
+112 S
-126 FEPRDYQLD
+126 
-135 GFYHALS
+135 
-142 YKKSLLL
+142 
-149 SPTASGKSLIIYLI
+149 
-163 VRALNVKT
+163 
-171 LIIVPTTS
+171 
-179 LVSQLYA
+179 
-186 DFQEYGWDSSKFCH
+186 DFQEYGWDSLKFCH
-200 QVYAGQDKVSDKKV
+200 QVYAGQDKVSDKQV

-225 GRKLFEPYKL
+225 QKKIFEPYKL
-235 VIGDEAHGFKSKSLT
+235 VSGDEAHGFKSKSLT

-279 EGLFGKI
+279 EGLFGKV
-286 YKVTT
+286 YKVTS

-301 ASFRIDIIVLKYPDD
+301 ASFRVDIIVLKYPEK
-316 VCHQFRKI
+316 VCEQFTKI
-324 KYADELEFIV
+324 KYAAELEFIV

-380 RQTFFVYGGTETEV
+380 RQTFFVYGGTETDT
-394 REQIRAIAEKERD
+394 REQIRAIAETEQD
-407 AIIVASYGVYS
+407 AIIVASYGVFS

-429 VFASPSKSRIRN
+429 IFASPSKSRIRN

-481 DRMKIYDEERFPYKI
+481 DRMKIYDDEKFPYKI
-496 YNIPLKA
+496 HNIPLKE

>member
-1 MQSIGKDLQK
+1 MQSIG
-11 AINTTIVS
+11 NVS
-19 QNDTIEVSKKDEVY
+19 QKVIDTIEISKKDEVY
-33 LKISCEAG
+33 LKVTCEAG
-41 IAQELCDYF
+41 VAQELCDYF
-50 TFIVRGYTFMPA
+50 TFVVPGHTFMPA

-70 KIRLFNIHNRVLYGG
+70 KIRLFNIHNRLLYSG

-91 KFAKNRNYKVVPDGD
+91 IFAEKRNYEVKPDGD
-106 WWKPRR
+106 WWKPRK
-112 IEKNESFITDLNLP
+112 IEKNEKFFEDLKLP
-126 FEPRDYQLD
+126 FEPRDYQIE
-135 GFYHALS
+135 GFHHALS
-142 YKKSLLL
+142 YKKSLLV

-163 VRALNVKT
+163 VRALNTKT

-186 DFQEYGWDSSKFCH
+186 DFQEYGWDSAKYCH
-200 QVYAGQDKVSDKKV
+200 QVYAGQDKVSDKQV

-225 GRKLFEPYKL
+225 NKKTFEPYKL

-279 EGLFGKI
+279 EGLFGKV
-286 YKVTT
+286 YKVTS

-301 ASFRIDIIVLKYPDD
+301 APFRVEIIVLKYPDV
-316 VCHQFRKI
+316 VCEQFKQI
-324 KYADELEFIV
+324 KYADELEFLV

-346 VLSLDGNTLLLFRL
+346 VLSLEGNTLLLFRL

-372 KEETDVKN
+372 EEKTDDDRK
-380 RQTFFVYGGTETEV
+380 TFFVFGGTETEV
-394 REQIRAIAEKERD
+394 REQIRAIAETERD
-407 AIIVASYGVYS
+407 AIIVASYGVFS

-459 LYDITDDLRWK
+459 LYDIADDLRWK

-481 DRMKIYDEERFPYKI
+481 DRMKIYDEEKFPYKI
-496 YNIPLKA
+496 YNITLKV

>member
-1 MQSIGKDLQK
+1 MQSIGNVSQK
-11 AINTTIVS
+11 AT
-19 QNDTIEVSKKDEVY
+19 DTIEISKKDEVY
-33 LKISCEAG
+33 LKVTCEPG
-41 IAQELCDYF
+41 VAQEICDYF
-50 TFIVRGYTFMPA
+50 TFTVPGHTFMPS

-70 KIRLFNIHNRVLYGG
+70 KIRLFHNRLLYSG

-91 KFAKNRNYKVVPDGD
+91 IFAEKRNYQVIPDGD
-106 WWKPRR
+106 WWKPLK
-112 IEKNESFITDLNLP
+112 IEKNEKFLSSLKLP
-126 FEPRDYQLD
+126 FEPRDYQLE
-135 GFYHALS
+135 GFHHALS
-142 YKKSLLL
+142 YKKSLLV

-179 LVSQLYA
+179 LVSQLYT
-186 DFQEYGWDSSKFCH
+186 DFQEYGWDSAKYCH
-200 QVYAGQDKVSDKKV
+200 QVYAGQDKVSDKLV

-225 GRKLFEPYKL
+225 QKKIFEPYKL

-258 AEYRIGTTGTLDGT
+258 AEYRVGTTGTLDGT

-279 EGLFGKI
+279 EGLFGKV

-291 TAKLIDRKQL
+291 TKKLIDQKQL
-301 ASFRIDIIVLKYPDD
+301 ASFRIDIIVLKYSEEL
-316 VCHQFRKI
+316 CQQFTKI

-346 VLSLDGNTLLLFRL
+346 VLSLEGNTLLLFRL

-372 KEETDVKN
+372 KEKTDDN
-380 RQTFFVYGGTETEV
+380 RKTFFVFGGTETET
-394 REQIRAIAEKERD
+394 REQIRAIAETERD
-407 AIIVASYGVYS
+407 AIIVASYGVFS

-429 VFASPSKSRIRN
+429 IFASPSKSRIRN

-459 LYDITDDLRWK
+459 LYDIADDLRWK

-481 DRMKIYDEERFPYKI
+481 DRMKIYDEEKFPYKI
-496 YNIPLKA
+496 YNISLKA

>member
-1 MQSIGKDLQK
+1 MQSIG
-11 AINTTIVS
+11 NVS
-19 QNDTIEVSKKDEVY
+19 QKVIDTIEVSKKDEVF
-33 LKISCEAG
+33 LKITCEASV
-41 IAQELCDYF
+41 AQELCDFF
-50 TFIVRGYTFMPA
+50 TFTVPGHTFMPA

-70 KIRLFNIHNRVLYGG
+70 KIRLFNIHNRLLYSG

-91 KFAKNRNYKVVPDGD
+91 IFAEKRNYEVKPDGD
-106 WWKPRR
+106 WWKPRK
-112 IEKNESFITDLNLP
+112 IEKNEEFLKNLKLP

-135 GFYHALS
+135 GFHHALS
-142 YKKSLLL
+142 YKKTLLV

-179 LVSQLYA
+179 LVSQLYS
-186 DFQEYGWDSSKFCH
+186 DFQEYGWDSAKYCH
-200 QVYAGQDKVSDKKV
+200 QVYAGQDKVSDKLV

-225 GRKLFEPYKL
+225 NKKTFEPYRL

-250 SIMTKCVN
+250 TLMTKCVN

-279 EGLFGKI
+279 EGLFGKV
-286 YKVTT
+286 YKVTS

-301 ASFRIDIIVLKYPDD
+301 APFRVEIVVLKYPD
-316 VCHQFRKI
+316 VICEQFRKI
-324 KYADELEFIV
+324 KYADELEFLV

-346 VLSLDGNTLLLFRL
+346 VLSLEGNTLLLFRL

-372 KEETDVKN
+372 EEKTDDDRK
-380 RQTFFVYGGTETEV
+380 TFFVFGGTETEV
-394 REQIRAIAEKERD
+394 REQIRAIAETERD
-407 AIIVASYGVYS
+407 AIIVASYGVFS

-459 LYDITDDLRWK
+459 LYDIADDLRWK

-481 DRMKIYDEERFPYKI
+481 DRMKIYDEEKFPYKI
-496 YNIPLKA
+496 YNITLKV

>member
-1 MQSIGKDLQK
+1 MQSTGNVLQK
-11 AINTTIVS
+11 AIE
-19 QNDTIEVSKKDEVY
+19 TIEISKKDEVY
-33 LKISCEAG
+33 LKISCEASV
-41 IAQELCDYF
+41 AQELCDYF
-50 TFIVRGYTFMPA
+50 TFTVPGHTFMPA

-70 KIRLFNIHNRVLYGG
+70 KIRLFNIHSRLLYSG

-91 KFAKNRNYKVVPDGD
+91 IFGEKRGYRVAPTGFD
-106 WWKPRR
+106 WKPRK
-112 IEKNESFITDLNLP
+112 IAKNEAFLSDLNLP
-126 FEPRDYQLD
+126 FEPRDYQLE
-135 GFYHALS
+135 GFHHALS
-142 YKKSLLL
+142 YKKCLLV

-186 DFQEYGWDSSKFCH
+186 DFQEYGWDSAKYCH
-200 QVYAGQDKVSDKKV
+200 QVYAGQDKVSDKKI

-225 GRKLFEPYKL
+225 NKKLFEPYKL

-279 EGLFGKI
+279 EGLFGKV

-291 TAKLIDRKQL
+291 TKKLIDRKQL
-301 ASFRIDIIVLKYPDD
+301 ASFRVDIIILKYPDN
-316 VCHQFRKI
+316 VCEQFKKI

-372 KEETDVKN
+372 KEKTDDNN
-380 RQTFFVYGGTETEV
+380 RTTFFVYGGTDTEV
-394 REQIRAIAEKERD
+394 REQIRAIAETERN

-446 RGLRLSDNNQETV
+446 RGLRLSDSNQETV

-496 YNIPLKA
+496 HNILLKG

>member
-1 MQSIGKDLQK
+1 MQSIG
-11 AINTTIVS
+11 NVS
-19 QNDTIEVSKKDEVY
+19 QKVIDTIEVSKKDEVF
-33 LKISCEAG
+33 LKITCEASV
-41 IAQELCDYF
+41 AQELCDFF
-50 TFIVRGYTFMPA
+50 TFTVPGHTFMPA

-70 KIRLFNIHNRVLYGG
+70 KIRLFNIHNRLLYGG

-91 KFAKNRNYKVVPDGD
+91 IFAEPRNYRVAPIGFD
-106 WWKPRR
+106 WKPRK
-112 IEKNESFITDLNLP
+112 IAKNQAFLDDLKLP

-135 GFYHALS
+135 GFHHALS
-142 YKKSLLL
+142 YKKSLLV

-179 LVSQLYA
+179 LVSQLYS
-186 DFQEYGWDSSKFCH
+186 DFQEYGWDSIKYCH
-200 QVYAGQDKVSDKKV
+200 QVYAGQDKVSDKLV

-225 GRKLFEPYKL
+225 GKKTFEPYKL

-250 SIMTKCVN
+250 TLMTKCVN

-279 EGLFGKI
+279 EGLFGKV

-291 TAKLIDRKQL
+291 TKKLMDRKEL
-301 ASFRIDIIVLKYPDD
+301 SSLNVEVILLKYPDV
-316 VCHQFRKI
+316 VCEQFKQI
-324 KYADELEFIV
+324 KYADEIEFLV

-346 VLSLDGNTLLLFRL
+346 VLSLKGNTLLLFRL

-372 KEETDVKN
+372 EEKTDESRK
-380 RQTFFVYGGTETEV
+380 TFFVFGGTETEV
-394 REQIRAIAEKERD
+394 REQIRAIAETERD
-407 AIIVASYGVYS
+407 AIIVASYGVFS

-446 RGLRLSDNNQETV
+446 RGLRLSDTTDKTT
-459 LYDITDDLRWK
+459 LYDIADDLRWK

-481 DRMKIYDEERFPYKI
+481 DRLKIYDEEKFPYKI
-496 YNIPLKA
+496 HNITLKV

>member
-1 MQSIGKDLQK
+1 MQSIG
-11 AINTTIVS
+11 NVS
-19 QNDTIEVSKKDEVY
+19 QKVIETIEITKKDEVY

-41 IAQELCDYF
+41 VAQEICDYF
-50 TFIVRGYTFMPA
+50 TFTVPGHTFMPA

-70 KIRLFNIHNRVLYGG
+70 KIRLFNIHNRLLYSG

-91 KFAKNRNYKVVPDGD
+91 IFAEKRNYEVKPDGD
-106 WWKPRR
+106 WWKPRK
-112 IEKNESFITDLNLP
+112 IEKNEEFLNNLKLP

-135 GFYHALS
+135 GFHHALS
-142 YKKSLLL
+142 YKKSLLV

-179 LVSQLYA
+179 LVSQLFS
-186 DFQEYGWDSSKFCH
+186 DFQEYGWDSAKYCH
-200 QVYAGQDKVSDKKV
+200 QVYAGQDKVSDKQV

-225 GRKLFEPYKL
+225 NKKTFEPYRL

-250 SIMTKCVN
+250 TLMTKCVN

-279 EGLFGKI
+279 EGLFGKV

-291 TAKLIDRKQL
+291 TKKLMDRKEL
-301 ASFRIDIIVLKYPDD
+301 SSLHVEIILLKYPD
-316 VCHQFRKI
+316 VICEQFKQI
-324 KYADELEFIV
+324 KYADEIEFLV

-346 VLSLDGNTLLLFRL
+346 VLSLEGNTLLLFRL

-372 KEETDVKN
+372 KEKTDDDRK
-380 RQTFFVYGGTETEV
+380 TFFVFGGTETEV
-394 REQIRAIAEKERD
+394 REQIRAIAETERD
-407 AIIVASYGVYS
+407 AIIVASYGVFS

-446 RGLRLSDNNQETV
+446 RGLRLSDTTDKTT
-459 LYDITDDLRWK
+459 LYDIADDLRWK

-481 DRMKIYDEERFPYKI
+481 DRIKIYDEEKFPYKI
-496 YNIPLKA
+496 HNISLKV

>member
-1 MQSIGKDLQK
+1 MQSIG
-11 AINTTIVS
+11 NVS
-19 QNDTIEVSKKDEVY
+19 QKVIDTIEVSKKDEVY
-33 LKISCEAG
+33 VKIACEASV
-41 IAQELCDYF
+41 AQELCDFF
-50 TFIVRGYTFMPA
+50 TFTVPGHTFMPA

-70 KIRLFNIHNRVLYGG
+70 KIRLFNIHNRLLYGG

-91 KFAKNRNYKVVPDGD
+91 IFAEKRNYEVKPDGN
-106 WWKPRR
+106 WWKPRK
-112 IEKNESFITDLNLP
+112 IEKNEEFLNNLKLP

-135 GFYHALS
+135 GFHHALS
-142 YKKSLLL
+142 YKKTLLV

-179 LVSQLYA
+179 LVSQLYS
-186 DFQEYGWDSSKFCH
+186 DFQEYGWDSIKYCH
-200 QVYAGQDKVSDKKV
+200 QVYAGQDKVSDKLV

-225 GRKLFEPYKL
+225 NKKTFEPYRL

-250 SIMTKCVN
+250 TLMTKCVN

-279 EGLFGKI
+279 EGLFGKV

-291 TAKLIDRKQL
+291 TKKLMDRKEL
-301 ASFRIDIIVLKYPDD
+301 SSLNVEVILLKYPDV
-316 VCHQFRKI
+316 VCEQFKQI
-324 KYADELEFIV
+324 KYADEIEFLV

-346 VLSLDGNTLLLFRL
+346 VLSLKGNTLLLFRL
-360 VKKHGRILYDMI
+360 VTKHGRILYDMI
-372 KEETDVKN
+372 EEKTDESRK
-380 RQTFFVYGGTETEV
+380 TFFVFGGTETEV
-394 REQIRAIAEKERD
+394 REQIRAIAETERD
-407 AIIVASYGVYS
+407 AIIVASYGVFS

-446 RGLRLSDNNQETV
+446 RGLRLSDTTDKTT
-459 LYDITDDLRWK
+459 LYDIADDLRWK

-481 DRMKIYDEERFPYKI
+481 ARLKIYDEEKFPY
-496 YNIPLKA
+496 NIHKFLLKVN

>member
-1 MQSIGKDLQK
+1 MQSIG
-11 AINTTIVS
+11 NVS
-19 QNDTIEVSKKDEVY
+19 QKVIDTIEVSKKDEVY
-33 LKISCEAG
+33 LKITCEASV
-41 IAQELCDYF
+41 AQELCDFF
-50 TFIVRGYTFMPA
+50 TFTVPGHTFMPA

-70 KIRLFNIHNRVLYGG
+70 KIRLFNIHNRLLYGG

-91 KFAKNRNYKVVPDGD
+91 IFAEKRNYEVKPDGD
-106 WWKPRR
+106 WWKPRK
-112 IEKNESFITDLNLP
+112 IEKNEEFLKSLKLP

-135 GFYHALS
+135 GFHHALS
-142 YKKSLLL
+142 YKKSLLV

-179 LVSQLYA
+179 LVSQLYS
-186 DFQEYGWDSSKFCH
+186 DFQEYGWDSAKYCH
-200 QVYAGQDKVSDKKV
+200 QVYAGQDKVSDKQV

-225 GRKLFEPYKL
+225 NKKTFEPYRL

-250 SIMTKCVN
+250 TLMTKCVN

-279 EGLFGKI
+279 EGLFGKV

-291 TAKLIDRKQL
+291 TKKLMDRKEL
-301 ASFRIDIIVLKYPDD
+301 SSLYVEIILLKYPDV
-316 VCHQFRKI
+316 VCEQFKQI
-324 KYADELEFIV
+324 KYADEIEFLV

-346 VLSLDGNTLLLFRL
+346 VLSLEGNTLLLFRL

-372 KEETDVKN
+372 EEKTDDDRK
-380 RQTFFVYGGTETEV
+380 TFFVFGGTETEV
-394 REQIRAIAEKERD
+394 REQIRAIAETERD
-407 AIIVASYGVYS
+407 AIIVASYGVFS

-459 LYDITDDLRWK
+459 LYDIADDLRWK

-481 DRMKIYDEERFPYKI
+481 DRIKIYDEEKFPYKI
-496 YNIPLKA
+496 HNIPLKV

>member
-1 MQSIGKDLQK
+1 MQSIG
-11 AINTTIVS
+11 NVS
-19 QNDTIEVSKKDEVY
+19 QKVIDTIEVSKKDEVF
-33 LKISCEAG
+33 LKITCEASV
-41 IAQELCDYF
+41 AQELCDFF
-50 TFIVRGYTFMPA
+50 TFTVPGHTFMPA

-70 KIRLFNIHNRVLYGG
+70 KIRLFNIHNRLLYSG

-91 KFAKNRNYKVVPDGD
+91 IFAEKRNYEVKPDGD
-106 WWKPRR
+106 WWKPRK
-112 IEKNESFITDLNLP
+112 IEKNEEFLNNLKLP

-135 GFYHALS
+135 GFHHALS
-142 YKKSLLL
+142 YKKTLLV

-179 LVSQLYA
+179 LVSQLYS
-186 DFQEYGWDSSKFCH
+186 DFQEYGWDSAKYCH
-200 QVYAGQDKVSDKKV
+200 QVYAGQDKVSDKLV

-225 GRKLFEPYKL
+225 GKKTFEPYKL

-250 SIMTKCVN
+250 TLMTKCVN

-279 EGLFGKI
+279 EGLFGKV

-291 TAKLIDRKQL
+291 TKKLMDRKEL
-301 ASFRIDIIVLKYPDD
+301 SSLNVEVILLKYPDV
-316 VCHQFRKI
+316 VCEQFKQI
-324 KYADELEFIV
+324 KYADEIEFLV

-346 VLSLDGNTLLLFRL
+346 VLSLKGNTLLLFRL

-372 KEETDVKN
+372 EEKTDESRK
-380 RQTFFVYGGTETEV
+380 TFFVFGGTETEV
-394 REQIRAIAEKERD
+394 REQIRAIAEPERD
-407 AIIVASYGVYS
+407 AIIVASYGVFS

-429 VFASPSKSRIRN
+429 VFSSPSKSRIRN

-446 RGLRLSDNNQETV
+446 RGLRLSDTTDKTT
-459 LYDITDDLRWK
+459 LYDIADDLRWK

-481 DRMKIYDEERFPYKI
+481 DRLKIYDEEKFPYKI
-496 YNIPLKA
+496 HNITLKV

>member
-11 AINTTIVS
+11 VIDREAAVPAAV
-19 QNDTIEVSKKDEVY
+19 IEISKKDEVH
-33 LKISCEAG
+33 LKIACEASV
-41 IAQELCDYF
+41 AQEICDYF
-50 TFIVRGYTFMPA
+50 TFTVPGYTFMPA

-91 KFAKNRNYKVVPDGD
+91 KFAENRHYKVVPDGD
-106 WWKPRR
+106 WWKPIK
-112 IEKNESFITDLNLP
+112 IEENKNFIDNLNLP
-126 FEPRDYQLD
+126 FEPRDYQLNA
-135 GFYHALS
+135 FHHALS
-142 YKKSLLL
+142 YKKSLLV

-186 DFQEYGWDSSKFCH
+186 DFQEYGWDSAKYCH

-250 SIMTKCVN
+250 AIMTKCVN

-291 TAKLIDRKQL
+291 TKKLIDRKQL
-301 ASFRIDIIVLKYPDD
+301 ASFRIDIIVLKYPDE
-316 VCHQFRKI
+316 VCEQFKKI
-324 KYADELEFIV
+324 KYVDELEFIV

-360 VKKHGRILYDMI
+360 VKKHGRILYNMI

-380 RQTFFVYGGTETEV
+380 RQTFFVYGGTETDT

-407 AIIVASYGVYS
+407 AIIVASYGVFS

-429 VFASPSKSRIRN
+429 IFASPSKSRIRN

-459 LYDITDDLRWK
+459 LYDITDDMRWK

-481 DRMKIYDEERFPYKI
+481 DRMKIYDEEKFPYKI
-496 YNIPLKA
+496 L

>member
-1 MQSIGKDLQK
+1 MQSIGNDSQK
-11 AINTTIVS
+11 V
-19 QNDTIEVSKKDEVY
+19 IEVIEVTKKDEVF

-41 IAQELCDYF
+41 VAQEICDYF
-50 TFIVRGYTFMPA
+50 TFTVPGHTFMPA

-70 KIRLFNIHNRVLYGG
+70 KIRLFNIHNRLLYGG

-91 KFAKNRNYKVVPDGD
+91 IFAEPRNYRVAPIGFD
-106 WWKPRR
+106 WKPRK
-112 IEKNESFITDLNLP
+112 IAKNQAFLDDLKLP

-135 GFYHALS
+135 GFHHALS
-142 YKKSLLL
+142 YKKSLLV

-179 LVSQLYA
+179 LVSQLYS
-186 DFQEYGWDSSKFCH
+186 DFQEYGWDSAKYCH
-200 QVYAGQDKVSDKKV
+200 QVYAGQDKVSDKLV

-225 GRKLFEPYKL
+225 NKKTFEPYRL

-250 SIMTKCVN
+250 TLMTKCVN

-279 EGLFGKI
+279 EGLFGKV

-291 TAKLIDRKQL
+291 TKKLMDRKEL
-301 ASFRIDIIVLKYPDD
+301 SSLNVEIILLKYPD
-316 VCHQFRKI
+316 VICEQFKQI
-324 KYADELEFIV
+324 KYADEIEFLV

-346 VLSLDGNTLLLFRL
+346 VLSLEGNTLLLFRL

-372 KEETDVKN
+372 EEKTDDN
-380 RQTFFVYGGTETEV
+380 RKTFFVFGGTETET
-394 REQIRAIAEKERD
+394 REQIRAIAETERD
-407 AIIVASYGVYS
+407 AIIVASYGVFS

-446 RGLRLSDNNQETV
+446 RGLRLSENKEETV
-459 LYDITDDLRWK
+459 LYDKADDLRSGA
-470 NRKNYA
+470 RKNFA
-476 YRHHE
+476 YQHFEERV
-481 DRMKIYDEERFPYKI
+481 KIYDEESFPYKI
-496 YNIPLKA
+496 HKLDL

>member
-1 MQSIGKDLQK
+1 MQSIG
-11 AINTTIVS
+11 NVS
-19 QNDTIEVSKKDEVY
+19 QKVIDTIEVSKKDEVF
-33 LKISCEAG
+33 LKITCEASV
-41 IAQELCDYF
+41 AQELCDFF
-50 TFIVRGYTFMPA
+50 TFTVPGHTFMPA

-70 KIRLFNIHNRVLYGG
+70 KIRLFNIHNRLLYSG

-91 KFAKNRNYKVVPDGD
+91 IFAEKRNYEVKPDGD
-106 WWKPRR
+106 WWKPRK
-112 IEKNESFITDLNLP
+112 IEKNEKFLESLKLP
-126 FEPRDYQLD
+126 FEPRDYQLE
-135 GFYHALS
+135 GFHHALS
-142 YKKSLLL
+142 YKKSLLV

-179 LVSQLYA
+179 LVSQLYS
-186 DFQEYGWDSSKFCH
+186 DFQEYGWDSAKYCH
-200 QVYAGQDKVSDKKV
+200 QVYAGQDKVSDKQV

-225 GRKLFEPYKL
+225 HKKTFEPYKL

-279 EGLFGKI
+279 EGLFGKV
-286 YKVTT
+286 YKVTS

-301 ASFRIDIIVLKYPDD
+301 APFRVEIVVLKYPD
-316 VCHQFRKI
+316 VICEQFRKI

-346 VLSLDGNTLLLFRL
+346 VLSLEGNTLLLFRL

-372 KEETDVKN
+372 EEKTDDDRK
-380 RQTFFVYGGTETEV
+380 TFFVFGGTETEV
-394 REQIRAIAEKERD
+394 REQIRAIAETERD
-407 AIIVASYGVYS
+407 AIIVASYGVFS

-446 RGLRLSDNNQETV
+446 RGLRLSDTTDKTT
-459 LYDITDDLRWK
+459 LYDIADDLRWK

-481 DRMKIYDEERFPYKI
+481 DRMKIYDEEKFPYKI
-496 YNIPLKA
+496 YNISLKA